1 MIHEMGI
8 ESVPFGRVAMGEITA
23 RVVQHD
29 KDYQVGDELHLFE
42 LEGWGA
48 RKTHYQERNAKGHF
62 VRTHVDNAPQRVEI
76 THVLSALHCDG
87 LLPGKVL
94 LSFAL
99 LED

>member
-8 ESVPFGRVAMGEITA
+8 EAAPFGRVAMGEITA

-29 KDYQVGDELHLFE
+29 KDYQAGDEIHLFE
-42 LEGWGA
+42 LEGWGG
-48 RKTHYQERNAKGHF
+48 RKTHWVERDKNGRF
-62 VRTHVDNAPQRVEI
+62 VRNDVENAPVRVEI

-94 LSFAL
+94 LSFVL
-99 LED
+99 LEE

>member
-8 ESVPFGRVAMGEITA
+8 EAVPFGRVGSGEITA

-42 LEGWGA
+42 LNGWGG

-62 VRTHVDNAPQRVEI
+62 VRNDVDNAPLRVEI
-76 THVLSALHCDG
+76 RHVLSALRCDG

-94 LSFAL
+94 LSFVL
-99 LED
+99 LDD